1 MSDGLIEVCDYKD
14 PNGETPNGSGR
25 ERLSTSQRWA
35 FLRSQEGRN
44 KCRLLKLTK
53 PGGTG
58 LSGEPGSNRD
68 IAWRTVCLAELEI
81 EQVDVDP
88 GPLGRGSRRH
98 REAPCQLAS
107 ERQYAATP

>member
-58 LSGEPGSNRD
+58 LSGEPGSNR
-68 IAWRTVCLAELEI
+68 CSLAHR
-81 EQVDVDP
+81 VP
-88 GPLGRGSRRH
+88 RG
-98 REAPCQLAS
+98 A
-107 ERQYAATP
+107 

>member
-58 LSGEPGSNRD
+58 LSGEPGGNRD
-68 IAWRTVCLAELEI
+68 VAWRTVCLAELELDL
-81 EQVDVDP
+81 EHV
-88 GPLGRGSRRH
+88 
-98 REAPCQLAS
+98 
-107 ERQYAATP
+107 